1 MHNGETSAT
10 FINEVISGL
19 INGQLVV
26 IRVIKV
32 QYQIMNR
39 SSSFSPN
46 IVSVITLLD
55 VSMKWLAANQHL
67 VRDN

>member
-55 VSMKWLAANQHL
+55 VSMK
-67 VRDN
+67 